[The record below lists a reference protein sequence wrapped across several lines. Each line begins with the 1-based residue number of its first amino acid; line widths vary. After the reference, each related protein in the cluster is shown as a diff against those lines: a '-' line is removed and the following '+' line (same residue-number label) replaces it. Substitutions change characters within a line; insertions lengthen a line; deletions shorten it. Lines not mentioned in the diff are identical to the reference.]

1 MATADGEKKLPLLKI
16 LNVSLDYCL
25 ENFKAVAGFSAVNLL
40 FLLVTLRLPG
50 GYGNPLFLIWLV
62 FYYVFWCFFFR
73 FYFNRRPYL
82 MFRKIFDSLVPST
95 KFCF

>member
-40 FLLVTLRLPG
+40 FLLVTLLLPG
-50 GYGNPLFLIWLV
+50 GYGNPLFFNLAGFLLRFLV
-62 FYYVFWCFFFR
+62 FLFPFLF
-73 FYFNRRPYL
+73 
-82 MFRKIFDSLVPST
+82 
-95 KFCF
+95 

>member
-40 FLLVTLRLPG
+40 FLLVTLLLPG
-50 GYGNPLFLIWLV
+50 GNNRLVSTGGISGCRCCRWCCLF
-62 FYYVFWCFFFR
+62 CC
-73 FYFNRRPYL
+73 RR
-82 MFRKIFDSLVPST
+82 R
-95 KFCF
+95 